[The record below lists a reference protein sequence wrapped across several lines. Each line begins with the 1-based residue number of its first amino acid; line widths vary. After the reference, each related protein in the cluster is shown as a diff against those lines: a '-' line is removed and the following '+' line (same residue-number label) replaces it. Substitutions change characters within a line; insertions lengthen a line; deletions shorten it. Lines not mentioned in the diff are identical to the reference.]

1 MRDFPDIRFSHFAD
15 AAFTRACG
23 ILVTA
28 KRHGSPKR
36 PFNLDLIGQIQILL
50 QLRNAGTNETLIM
63 PTDAISAL
71 GFQRLLIIKIESNCD
86 FAKPN
91 IVGLRCFGWLDDL
104 LPARTILLR
113 VVTTL

>member
-1 MRDFPDIRFSHFAD
+1 MRDFPEIRFSHFAD

-28 KRHGSPKR
+28 KRHGSPMR

-63 PTDAISAL
+63 PTDAILAL
-71 GFQRLLIIKIESNCD
+71 GFQRLLIIKIESKCD